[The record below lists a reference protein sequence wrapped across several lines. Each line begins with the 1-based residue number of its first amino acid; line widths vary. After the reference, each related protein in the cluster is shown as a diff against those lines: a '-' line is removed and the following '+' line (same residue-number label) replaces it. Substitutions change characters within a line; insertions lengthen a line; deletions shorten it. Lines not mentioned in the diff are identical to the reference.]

1 MYFLATYAI
10 IEYLK
15 GNPKFTQIIDT
26 QKIVTSNFQL
36 MELYYY
42 GLKEFNEK
50 IAETF
55 YEGFSNYL
63 ISIPENSLKNAMK
76 IRLELQRKKINI
88 SYVDAIGYQYSIDND
103 LKFVTGDIAFKNLDP
118 KNIEYLG
125 K

>member
-1 MYFLATYAI
+1 MYFLDTYAI

-15 GNPKFTQIIDT
+15 GNPKFTQIIAT

-76 IRLELQRKKINI
+76 IRLELQ
-88 SYVDAIGYQYSIDND
+88 
-103 LKFVTGDIAFKNLDP
+103 
-118 KNIEYLG
+118 
-125 K
+125 